1 MRLSLALLVLC
12 IPTIS
17 RAQLTQLPD
26 APQPSSA
33 LLSTPAESQ
42 TPESQIPDVAPAL
55 VNYSTSASVASVE
68 DLTGLS
74 FYLDSPTATLIAQST
89 QGDNHGDP
97 RPKPSH
103 PVALDANGNPIPLNR
118 QQPQRILG
126 FMPNFRSVAGG
137 AVPHAPGW
145 KYNFKIATRQ
155 SFDYSSFL
163 FLGLTTISAEGINS
177 HPALG
182 KGADG
187 FYAYLW
193 RGFLDKTDGTYIG
206 AWLLPSLLHEDT
218 RYYAMGDRRSI
229 PIRILYV
236 MSRQVVTRTYGGSQT
251 PNIAG
256 LGGKVL
262 TQVISRYYYPAGSSD
277 FSVLATKFAYA
288 SMRDI
293 AFTSV
298 REFYP
303 DIAAHY
309 IRKHREKAAQQ
320 AARDA
325 AAITPAP

>member
-1 MRLSLALLVLC
+1 MVRLRLSLALFVLC

-33 LLSTPAESQ
+33 LITVIDASPTPAE
-42 TPESQIPDVAPAL
+42 
-55 VNYSTSASVASVE
+55 YSSSISVASVE
-68 DLTGLS
+68 DITGLS
-74 FYLDSPTATLIAQST
+74 FYLDSPTSTLIAQST
-89 QGDNHGDP
+89 QQDNHGDP
-97 RPKPSH
+97 RPKSSQL
-103 PVALDANGNPIPLNR
+103 PVDAHGNPIPLNR

-155 SFDYSSFL
+155 SFDYSSFI
-163 FLGLTTISAEGINS
+163 FLGLTTLSAEGINS

-218 RYYAMGDRRSI
+218 RYYAMGDSRSV

-236 MSRQVVTRTYGGSQT
+236 MSRQVVARTYSGSQT

-262 TQVISRYYYPAGSSD
+262 TQIISREYYPAGSTD
-277 FSVLATKFAYA
+277 FGVLATKFAYA

-309 IRKHREKAAQQ
+309 IRKHREKVAQQ

-325 AAITPAP
+325 ASATPAP

>member
-1 MRLSLALLVLC
+1 MVCLRLSLALFVLC

-17 RAQLTQLPD
+17 RAQSLQLPD
-26 APQPSSA
+26 APQPQSA
-33 LLSTPAESQ
+33 RLAAQTETPSESQ
-42 TPESQIPDVAPAL
+42 DASPAPAD
-55 VNYSTSASVASVE
+55 YSTSNSVASVE

-74 FYLDSPTATLIAQST
+74 FYLDSPTSTLIAQTT

-103 PVALDANGNPIPLNR
+103 PVVLDSNGNPIPLNR

-155 SFDYSSFL
+155 SFDYSSFI

-193 RGFLDKTDGTYIG
+193 RGFLDKTDGTYLG
-206 AWLLPSLLHEDT
+206 AWFLPSLLHEDT
-218 RYYAMGDRRSI
+218 RYYAMGDRRSV

-262 TQVISRYYYPAGSSD
+262 TQIISRTYYPAGSAD

-288 SMRDI
+288 AMRDI

-325 AAITPAP
+325 ASTTP